1 MFFLQVQQQLNV
13 SAESLHLTDDF
24 LKKSYDLSSILPPG
38 HHINKPEVLFRNIAD
53 EEVEQLR
60 NRCAPS
66 QFSNYALQH
75 PCLESPLW
83 RFVDSHCYGHVSTA
97 LRRK

>member
-1 MFFLQVQQQLNV
+1 M

-38 HHINKPEVLFRNIAD
+38 DHINKPEVLFRNIAD

-66 QFSNYALQH
+66 QTM
-75 PCLESPLW
+75 
-83 RFVDSHCYGHVSTA
+83 HCTTLA
-97 LRRK
+97 